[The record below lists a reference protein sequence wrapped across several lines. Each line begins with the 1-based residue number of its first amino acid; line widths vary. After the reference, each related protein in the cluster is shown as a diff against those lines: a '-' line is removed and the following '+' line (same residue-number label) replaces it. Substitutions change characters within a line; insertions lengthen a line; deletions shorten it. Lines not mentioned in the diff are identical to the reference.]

1 MAKQGVSKEEVLSAI
16 NTIVGEGQKPTIAR
30 IRQLIGGSPNR
41 LLVFLREWRDS
52 KPLLEQSVAETS
64 AALRQILE
72 QLEKVVAY
80 DLEKAVTNAKSE
92 VETDLL
98 EERKETE
105 SLSQLCDDWENKNED
120 LEAKNAE
127 LNDENNKFFALNAK
141 LTADLEQLKVEQ
153 KLEKDALEKA
163 LSEQRD
169 IAANART
176 ESAKIAVKLEDIPA
190 LKQQIVDLQKL
201 INDSLLLNNDL
212 EKKVAV
218 LGSERANLTK
228 INDKQE
234 ATIETLTAN
243 LQTSSLAKIEAD
255 KQVVILATELKN
267 AQAENEKIATKLNI

>member
-41 LLVFLREWRDS
+41 LLVFLQEWRDS

-72 QLEKVVAY
+72 QLEKVVAS
-80 DLEKAVTNAKSE
+80 DLEKAVGNAKSE

-120 LEAKNAE
+120 LEAKNTE
-127 LNDENNKFFALNAK
+127 LNDENNKFFALNTK

-153 KLEKDALEKA
+153 KLEKNALEKL

-169 IAANART
+169 IAGNART
-176 ESAKIAVKLEDIPA
+176 ESAKMAVKLEDMPVF
-190 LKQQIVDLQKL
+190 KQQIVNLQKQ
-201 INDSLLLNNDL
+201 INDSLLINNDL
-212 EKKVAV
+212 EKQIAV
-218 LGSERANLTK
+218 LGSERASLTK
-228 INDKQE
+228 VNDKQE
-234 ATIETLTAN
+234 ETIKTLTAN

-255 KQVVILATELKN
+255 KQVAILTTELKN
-267 AQAENEKIATKLNI
+267 AQTKN